1 MNCDDARHLIHL
13 DAGDDL
19 RSEEQSQL
27 AAHLLLCGDCQSYRS
42 GMTGA
47 MSALMVLRNLP
58 ETVSDSRLP
67 SVWPAVAR
75 DIRRLKIGS
84 EKVRRF
90 NLQVV
95 ALSVCSLALA
105 VVTMVQGLSSL
116 RGSLNQSGGFVP
128 AQTVSSSA
136 VPVYPQD
143 GRPQQKTTFSAPNQR
158 QMPQSF

>member
-19 RSEEQSQL
+19 RTEEQTQL
-27 AAHLLLCGDCQSYRS
+27 AAHLKLCSDCQAYRS

-47 MSALMVLRNLP
+47 MSALMVLRDLP
-58 ETVSDSRLP
+58 DAILDSRLP

-75 DIRRLKIGS
+75 DIRRLKIGT

-105 VVTMVQGLSSL
+105 VVTMVQSLSSL
-116 RGSLNQSGGFVP
+116 RGSLNQSDGFVP
-128 AQTVSSSA
+128 AQAVSNSA
-136 VPVYPQD
+136 VPTYPQD
-143 GRPQQKTTFSAPNQR
+143 FSAQQKTTFSAPNHR

>member
-19 RSEEQSQL
+19 RTEEQSQL
-27 AAHLLLCGDCQSYRS
+27 AAHLVLCGDCQSYRA

-47 MSALMVLRNLP
+47 MSALMVLRDLP
-58 ETVSDSRLP
+58 EASSDSRLP

-90 NLQVV
+90 NMQVV

-105 VVTMVQGLSSL
+105 VVTMVQSLSSL
-116 RGSLNQSGGFVP
+116 RGSLNQSGGFIP
-128 AQTVSSSA
+128 AQAVSNSTVPTYPLDFSTQQESTVT
-136 VPVYPQD
+136 VP
-143 GRPQQKTTFSAPNQR
+143 NHR

>member
-1 MNCDDARHLIHL
+1 MNCDDAKHLIHL

-19 RSEEQSQL
+19 RTEEKTQL
-27 AAHLLLCGDCQSYRS
+27 ASHLELCHDCQSYRS
-42 GMTGA
+42 GMTAA
-47 MSALMVLRNLP
+47 MSALMVLRDHP
-58 ETVSDSRLP
+58 EAASELRLP

-105 VVTMVQGLSSL
+105 VVTMVQSLSSL
-116 RGSLNQSGGFVP
+116 RGSLNHSGEFMP
-128 AQTVSSSA
+128 AQAVSNSA
-136 VPVYPQD
+136 VPAYPQD
-143 GRPQQKTTFSAPNQR
+143 FSTQQKSTISAPNQPSL
-158 QMPQSF
+158 PQSF

>member
-19 RSEEQSQL
+19 RTEEQTQL
-27 AAHLLLCGDCQSYRS
+27 AAHLELCSDCQSYRS

-47 MSALMVLRNLP
+47 MSALMVLRDLP
-58 ETVSDSRLP
+58 EAVSESRLP

-105 VVTMVQGLSSL
+105 VVTMVQSLSSL
-116 RGSLNQSGGFVP
+116 RGSLNQSEGFVP
-128 AQTVSSSA
+128 AQSVSNSA
-136 VPVYPQD
+136 APAYPQD
-143 GRPQQKTTFSAPNQR
+143 ARQPQTSTFNPPHHPS
-158 QMPQSF
+158 MPQSF